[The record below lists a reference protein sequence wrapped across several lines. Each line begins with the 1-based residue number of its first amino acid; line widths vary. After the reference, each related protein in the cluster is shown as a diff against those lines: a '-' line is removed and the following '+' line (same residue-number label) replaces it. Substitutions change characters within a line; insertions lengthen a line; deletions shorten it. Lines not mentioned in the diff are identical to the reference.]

1 MSKNENFF
9 AGFVSYIQH
18 LRELF
23 YLSLAKALLQFTGS
37 CVNQDENMTHLLIS
51 NLFSGGEDLMKK

>member
-1 MSKNENFF
+1 MSKHENFL

-23 YLSLAKALLQFTGS
+23 YLSLAIALLQFTGC
-37 CVNQDENMTHLLIS
+37 CVNQDENITHLLIS
-51 NLFSGGEDLMKK
+51 NLFSGGEALMKK

>member
-1 MSKNENFF
+1 MSKHENFF

-23 YLSLAKALLQFTGS
+23 YLNLAIALLQFTGC
-37 CVNQDENMTHLLIS
+37 CVNQDENMTHLFIS
-51 NLFSGGEDLMKK
+51 NFFSGGEDLMKK

>member
-9 AGFVSYIQH
+9 AGFVSYIQY

-23 YLSLAKALLQFTGS
+23 YLSLAKALLQFTGC

-51 NLFSGGEDLMKK
+51 NLLSGGEDLMKK

>member
-1 MSKNENFF
+1 MSKHDNFF

-18 LRELF
+18 LREPF
-23 YLSLAKALLQFTGS
+23 YLSLAIALLQFTGS
-37 CVNQDENMTHLLIS
+37 CANQDENMTHLLIS

>member
-1 MSKNENFF
+1 MSKLENFF

-23 YLSLAKALLQFTGS
+23 YLSLAIALLQFTGC
-37 CVNQDENMTHLLIS
+37 CVNQDENNYDTSTHFKFLLWW
-51 NLFSGGEDLMKK
+51 